1 MNSRTTERFRKALAA
16 LPDEVQDKAHEAYAT
31 FRRDFSHPSLRFK
44 QVHPTRPI
52 FSVRI
57 TLDYRALAIWDHDG
71 DDDLIWFWI
80 GSHAEY
86 DRLLRHL

>member
-1 MNSRTTERFRKALAA
+1 VNSRTTERFRKALDA
-16 LPDEVQDKAHEAYAT
+16 LPAEIQVKAHEAYET
-31 FRRDFSHPSLRFK
+31 FRRDSSHPSLRFK

-57 TLDYRALAIWDHDG
+57 TRGYRALAVWNVDG
-71 DDDLIWFWI
+71 DEDLVWFWI

-86 DRLLRHL
+86 DRLLRQL